1 MPPVIE
7 QLWNAAAGAVSTFR
21 PGNLLDI
28 LIIAFIF
35 YWLLLLVRGTSA
47 MAVLRGALVLLV
59 AAHILGSLLQ
69 LTTLNWLLRNSL
81 PALLVAVPVL
91 FQPELRRALE
101 RIGRTNVP
109 ELLRAHTTRPH
120 IIDIVV
126 AACQR
131 LSGRR
136 VGAIIVIERET
147 GLEDHAETGVRLDA
161 VPSVELLL
169 SIFQPGSPLHDGAVI
184 VREDRVIAAG
194 CVLPIAES
202 APPDLGTRHRAAI
215 GITEQTD
222 AIAVVVSEETRQISL
237 AHNGQLHRN
246 LTPEQLRAWL
256 AKLFGWGEERPA
268 IWRPARRFIHT

>member
-1 MPPVIE
+1 MPPLVE
-7 QLWNAAAGAVSTFR
+7 EVREVAAGALSSFR

-35 YWLLLLVRGTSA
+35 YWLLLLLRGTTA
-47 MAVLRGALVLLV
+47 MAVLRGAIALLLM
-59 AAHILGSLLQ
+59 AHILGSLLQ

-101 RIGRTNVP
+101 RIGRTNFP
-109 ELLRAHTTRPH
+109 ELLRAHTPRPH
-120 IIDIVV
+120 IVDIIV

-136 VGAIIVIERET
+136 VGAIIVVERET

-161 VPSVELLL
+161 APSVELLL

-184 VREDRVIAAG
+184 MREDRVIAAG

-222 AIAVVVSEETRQISL
+222 AVAVVVSEETRQISL

-246 LTPEQLRAWL
+246 LSPEQLRAWL
-256 AKLFGWGEERPA
+256 VKLLGWGDTRPP
-268 IWRPARRFIHT
+268 IWRPTRKFGHV